1 VTMTMSA
8 PPISSPLLA
17 LERLSALG
25 VLPSGVADDSRQVR
39 PGDLFLAYPGRTAD
53 GRRYIGD
60 AIARGAIAVL
70 WESGADAEY
79 HEYRTV
85 DAKSD
90 VDSSADFTWDP
101 AWHVANL
108 PVAGLR
114 RLSGALAHAIYG
126 RPSERLS
133 LIAIT
138 GTNGKTTISHWIAQT
153 YPRRCAIIGTLGAG
167 FPDRLSDSGLN
178 VLTTPTAPSLM
189 RCLAEFVNADV
200 EAQAC
205 ALEASSIGI
214 EEGRL
219 DGARIDVAVF
229 SNLTRDHLDYHGT
242 MDRYAAAKE
251 ALFHWPCLRLA
262 VINVDDPLGRVLAA
276 NTRATKILT
285 YTQEESPSERPAM
298 IRAEQIEETALGL
311 RFRLCAPNGRVQID
325 TGLMGRYNVSNLLA
339 VAAVLID
346 AGLTPKEIAAC
357 FAHLTPPPGRLEK
370 VGRHSEPLVVIDYAH
385 TPDALANALR
395 ALREVA
401 TARGAKLWVIFG
413 CGGDRDRGKRPLMGE
428 VAAALADH
436 VVLSNDNPRSEDP
449 QTILDAIRAGAPTA
463 DIIADRALAIQRT
476 IMAAALADV
485 VLIAGKGHE
494 QYQEIAGVR
503 RPFSDAAEA
512 RAALA
517 VRYEAKKQ

>member
-1 VTMTMSA
+1 MTMTMSA

-17 LERLSALG
+17 LERVSALG

-39 PGDLFLAYPGRTAD
+39 PGDLFLAYPGRAVD

-70 WESGADAEY
+70 WESAA
-79 HEYRTV
+79 HPAV
-85 DAKSD
+85 DAKLAVDSS
-90 VDSSADFTWDP
+90 VDSSADFAWNP

-114 RLSGALAHAIYG
+114 RLSGALAHVIYG

-178 VLTTPTAPSLM
+178 MLTTPTAPTLM

-229 SNLTRDHLDYHGT
+229 SNLTRDHLD
-242 MDRYAAAKE
+242 
-251 ALFHWPCLRLA
+251 
-262 VINVDDPLGRVLAA
+262 
-276 NTRATKILT
+276 
-285 YTQEESPSERPAM
+285 
-298 IRAEQIEETALGL
+298 
-311 RFRLCAPNGRVQID
+311 
-325 TGLMGRYNVSNLLA
+325 
-339 VAAVLID
+339 
-346 AGLTPKEIAAC
+346 
-357 FAHLTPPPGRLEK
+357 
-370 VGRHSEPLVVIDYAH
+370 
-385 TPDALANALR
+385 
-395 ALREVA
+395 
-401 TARGAKLWVIFG
+401 
-413 CGGDRDRGKRPLMGE
+413 
-428 VAAALADH
+428 
-436 VVLSNDNPRSEDP
+436 
-449 QTILDAIRAGAPTA
+449 
-463 DIIADRALAIQRT
+463 
-476 IMAAALADV
+476 
-485 VLIAGKGHE
+485 
-494 QYQEIAGVR
+494 
-503 RPFSDAAEA
+503 
-512 RAALA
+512 
-517 VRYEAKKQ
+517 